1 MHFLVWSLKGLQ
13 VRVAVVIEIAN
24 DDDRI
29 TGKWAT
35 SSCFCPGSF
44 EDPHRFSRGDVGVIR
59 SPEALAG
66 SCDLLSLLFR
76 RQCPAAV
83 YRSRV
88 EDSPRTARKRTERLN
103 SLWDKTHGCK

>member
-59 SPEALAG
+59 SPEALADSG
-66 SCDLLSLLFR
+66 
-76 RQCPAAV
+76 V
-83 YRSRV
+83 YFVCNAHLRYIVHASMN
-88 EDSPRTARKRTERLN
+88 ARGKQEN
-103 SLWDKTHGCK
+103 EQNN